1 MDSTFET
8 ILSNPIYLAIFAIIV
23 ILFIY
28 AIVKKII
35 KLIISIGII
44 LILYTCS
51 IYVTLG
57 KMYQKP

>member
-1 MDSTFET
+1 MDSLFET
-8 ILSNPIYLAIFAIIV
+8 TLSNPIYLAIFAIIV

-28 AIVKKII
+28 AIVKK
-35 KLIISIGII
+35 LLS
-44 LILYTCS
+44 LLLALESYLFYTYS